1 VRALIPSLI
10 CALVVLTACE
20 NKDGG
25 FTQYN
30 TPPNASITSPPEGSS
45 LAEGETIAFRGIV
58 KDDQDSPETLLV
70 QWSSDLDGVLADG
83 ITDVTITPD
92 ASGQVN
98 WSTASL
104 SAGNH
109 VIALTVLDSDG
120 ESAYATIT
128 ITVSDVPDA
137 PELSVI
143 HPIANEYG
151 IEGERFEFK
160 VEVFDGADA
169 PEALYVSFES
179 DLDDVFCE
187 PIPDASGITACEA
200 ELSVG
205 DHTLTFEVV
214 DTEDFSA
221 SVQAYFPVVSA
232 DGVDNDGDGFN
243 EVQGD
248 CDDSDPDINP
258 IAEESLNEEDDD
270 CDAKIDEGT
279 DYYDDDGD
287 GYTEAEGDC
296 DDGNANINPE
306 AVESCDTFDQD
317 CDDVVDEET
326 VCYDDDGD
334 GYTETAS
341 DCDDDD
347 PTSYP
352 GGPEIYDASDNDC
365 DGRIDEGTDGYDDDG
380 DGYTEAEGD
389 CDDDE
394 YDVNPDAEEACNGY
408 DDDCNGDSDEEGS
421 DGCTRYYPD
430 ADNDTYGDETDFGA
444 CLCGATAAY
453 DVTNDNDCYD
463 DERDANPA
471 QTDYFEVH
479 RGDTSYDYNCDDEE
493 TPLYADEYFCTY
505 AISGAS
511 LECVETEGWASGV
524 AGCGEPRSW
533 ATGCEF
539 SVSVTELLLI
549 LLGGGDIDD
558 LDFCTYE
565 AATTRTQECH

>member
-1 VRALIPSLI
+1 MRVLIPSLTV
-10 CALVVLTACE
+10 ALVSFTACE

-30 TPPNASITSPPEGSS
+30 TPPNASITSPPDGSATS
-45 LAEGETIAFRGIV
+45 EGEVIAFRGII
-58 KDDQDSPETLLV
+58 KDDQDSPEALSV
-70 QWSSDLDGVLADG
+70 QWSSDLDGVLVDG
-83 ITDVTITPD
+83 VTDTSIAAD

-98 WSTASL
+98 WSTANL

-109 VIALTVLDSDG
+109 VITLTTLDSDG
-120 ESAYATIT
+120 ESAQDTIT
-128 ITVSDVPDA
+128 LSVSDVPDA
-137 PELSVI
+137 PEIAVI

-151 IEGERFEFK
+151 IEGELFEFK

-169 PEALYVSFES
+169 PEDLYVVMDS
-179 DLDDVFCE
+179 DLDGVFCE
-187 PIPDASGITACEA
+187 PIPDEVGITVCEA

-205 DHTLTFEVV
+205 DHTLTFEVI

-221 SVQAYFPVVSA
+221 STSAYFPVVSA
-232 DGVDNDGDGFN
+232 DGIDNDGDGFN

-258 IAEESLNEEDDD
+258 IAEETLNKEDDD

-287 GYTEAEGDC
+287 GFAESEGDC
-296 DDGNANINPE
+296 DDNNANIHPD

-317 CDDVVDEET
+317 CDDIVDEET
-326 VCYDDDGD
+326 LCYDDDGD

-352 GGPEIYDASDNDC
+352 GGGEFDDGADNDC

-380 DGYTEAEGD
+380 DGFTEREGD

-394 YDVNPDAEEACNGY
+394 YDVNPDAEETCNGY
-408 DDDCNGDSDEEGS
+408 DDDCNGDSDEEGA
-421 DGCTRYYPD
+421 DGCTQYYPD
-430 ADNDTYGDETDFGA
+430 MDNDTYGDERDSGA
-444 CLCGATAAY
+444 CLCGATPAY

-463 DERDANPA
+463 GNQQANPS
-471 QTDYFEVH
+471 QTSYFDGY
-479 RGDTSYDYNCDDEE
+479 RGDSSYDYNCDGLES
-493 TPLYADEYFCTY
+493 PLYAEEYSCTY
-505 AISGAS
+505 AVSGFS
-511 LECVETEGWASGV
+511 LDCIETEGWASSV
-524 AGCGEPRSW
+524 ASCGATASW
-533 ATGCEF
+533 ARGCEF
-539 SVSVTELLLI
+539 SIEVTDLLLI
-549 LLGGGDIDD
+549 VLGGGDLDG

-565 AATTRTQECH
+565 TTVPETQECR